1 MSLIFNTDGSE
12 HTEDQQKITSQK
24 KPMSQKENM
33 LESPAEFLKEVRES
47 FNIQQDIDAMKRIR
61 HDLDVIRDESEAR
74 ITSENFKVSESGKK
88 LNTERINIAKLE
100 GDLEYTNE
108 VGNEFGSKEEL
119 VSLLKDLDGLE
130 RNIVS
135 LRSELDE
142 KMKMYIK
149 DSEIVSTADGSEI
162 NPKMIESELE
172 DQNTI
177 TPEANENILK
187 LKLYR
192 SLGVILDLEN
202 NQVLINRKNDGN
214 IDVLPLDDNL
224 SDYYKTKYI
233 WERLGE

>member
-1 MSLIFNTDGSE
+1 MIRAHEGRSE
-12 HTEDQQKITSQK
+12 SKVKHK
-24 KPMSQKENM
+24 KPMSQKENL
-33 LESPAEFLKEVRES
+33 LESPVEFLKEVRES

-74 ITSENFKVSESGKK
+74 ITSENLKVSESGKK
-88 LNTERINIAKLE
+88 LNAERINIAKLE

-119 VSLLKDLDGLE
+119 VNLLKDLDGLE

-149 DSEIVSTADGSEI
+149 DSEVVSTAEGSEI
-162 NPKMIESELE
+162 NPKVIESELE
-172 DQNTI
+172 DQKTI

-202 NQVLINRKNDGN
+202 NQVLIKRKNDGN
-214 IDVLPLDDNL
+214 IDVLPLDDSL

-233 WERLGE
+233 WERLGK

>member
-1 MSLIFNTDGSE
+1 
-12 HTEDQQKITSQK
+12 
-24 KPMSQKENM
+24 
-33 LESPAEFLKEVRES
+33 
-47 FNIQQDIDAMKRIR
+47 MKRIR

-74 ITSENFKVSESGKK
+74 ITSENLKVSESGKK
-88 LNTERINIAKLE
+88 LNAERINIAKLE

-119 VSLLKDLDGLE
+119 VNLLKDLDGLE

-149 DSEIVSTADGSEI
+149 DSEVVSTAEGSEI
-162 NPKMIESELE
+162 NPKVIESELE
-172 DQNTI
+172 DQKTI

-202 NQVLINRKNDGN
+202 NQVLIKRKNDGN
-214 IDVLPLDDNL
+214 IDVLPLDDSL

-233 WERLGE
+233 WERLGK

>member
-1 MSLIFNTDGSE
+1 M
-12 HTEDQQKITSQK
+12 
-24 KPMSQKENM
+24 
-33 LESPAEFLKEVRES
+33 
-47 FNIQQDIDAMKRIR
+47 
-61 HDLDVIRDESEAR
+61 
-74 ITSENFKVSESGKK
+74 
-88 LNTERINIAKLE
+88 
-100 GDLEYTNE
+100 EYTNE

>member
-1 MSLIFNTDGSE
+1 
-12 HTEDQQKITSQK
+12 
-24 KPMSQKENM
+24 MSQKENL
-33 LESPAEFLKEVRES
+33 LESPVEFLKEVRES

-74 ITSENFKVSESGKK
+74 ITSENLKVSESGKK
-88 LNTERINIAKLE
+88 LNAERINIAKLE

-119 VSLLKDLDGLE
+119 VNLLKDLDGLE

-149 DSEIVSTADGSEI
+149 DSEVVSTAEGSEI
-162 NPKMIESELE
+162 NPKVIESELE
-172 DQNTI
+172 DQKTI

-202 NQVLINRKNDGN
+202 NQVLIKRKNDGN
-214 IDVLPLDDNL
+214 IDVLPLDDSL

-233 WERLGE
+233 WERLGK

>member
-1 MSLIFNTDGSE
+1 
-12 HTEDQQKITSQK
+12 
-24 KPMSQKENM
+24 MSQKENM

>member
-1 MSLIFNTDGSE
+1 
-12 HTEDQQKITSQK
+12 
-24 KPMSQKENM
+24 MSQKENL
-33 LESPAEFLKEVRES
+33 LESPVEFLKEVRES

-74 ITSENFKVSESGKK
+74 ITSENLKVSESGKK
-88 LNTERINIAKLE
+88 LNAERINIAKLE

-119 VSLLKDLDGLE
+119 VNLLKDLDGLE

-172 DQNTI
+172 DQKTI

-202 NQVLINRKNDGN
+202 NQVLIKRKNDGN
-214 IDVLPLDDNL
+214 IDVLPLDDSL

-233 WERLGE
+233 WERLGK